1 MRDMK
6 VAPPAPP
13 VAPPVAA
20 PVAPPVAAPVA
31 AVAANAVP
39 GYTVAKHRIALTSL
53 KDALHNLGMARDNLA
68 TTAGRAKRAH
78 PKLSSTFWKQGNKR
92 HHRTAQRRIDRMADH
107 VYNNLEYISPGITKD
122 LKNAHAAIPAAID
135 AVRTAHDNL
144 LEHHKPLAK
153 REGKSGAKTR
163 TFINDDG
170 QHFSLGNYHGKKHT
184 DPGDGV
190 TIVKGIDPWGGAYE
204 SGAPHNRLFGGG
216 KTRKHRRKHKRKTR
230 KHKTRKRKRK
240 RKTKKRKHHR
250 RKHKRKTRR
259 R

>member
-107 VYNNLEYISPGITKD
+107 VYNNLEYISPGITTD

-144 LEHHKPLAK
+144 LKHHKPLAK
-153 REGKSGAKTR
+153 REGKRGAKTR
-163 TFINDDG
+163 TFINEDG
-170 QHFSLGNYHGKKHT
+170 QHVSLGNYHGKKHT
-184 DPGDGV
+184 DPGDGD
-190 TIVKGIDPWGGAYE
+190 TIVKGMDPGKAYE
-204 SGAPHNRLFGGG
+204 FASHNRLFGGR
-216 KTRKHRRKHKRKTR
+216 KTRKHRRKR
-230 KHKTRKRKRK
+230 KTRKRKRK

-250 RKHKRKTRR
+250 RKYKRKTRR